1 MYVLSNFDLLCLYT
15 WQEKG
20 FHEEKNRRF
29 FATKILLFIFV
40 FTVEERESVSI
51 CKTTHF
57 PHKADRLYFV
67 VFYET
72 WYLWLK

>member
-1 MYVLSNFDLLCLYT
+1 MYVLSNFDLLCLYYT

-20 FHEEKNRRF
+20 FHKKNLRF
-29 FATKILLFIFV
+29 FATKNSSIYIC
-40 FTVEERESVSI
+40 FTVKKRESVSI

-57 PHKADRLYFV
+57 PHKADRLYIV

-72 WYLWLK
+72 RYLWLK

>member
-1 MYVLSNFDLLCLYT
+1 MFYLILTCCVCTLGKRNDFI
-15 WQEKG
+15 K
-20 FHEEKNRRF
+20 KNRRF
-29 FATKILLFIFV
+29 FAAKILLFIFV

-72 WYLWLK
+72 

>member
-20 FHEEKNRRF
+20 FHKKNRRF
-29 FATKILLFIFV
+29 FAAKILLFIFV

-57 PHKADRLYFV
+57 PHKEDRLYFV

-72 WYLWLK
+72 

>member
-15 WQEKG
+15 RQEKG
-20 FHEEKNRRF
+20 FHKKKNRRF

>member
-1 MYVLSNFDLLCLYT
+1 MKKKIVGFLQQKFFYLY
-15 WQEKG
+15 
-20 FHEEKNRRF
+20 F
-29 FATKILLFIFV
+29 F

-72 WYLWLK
+72 

>member
-20 FHEEKNRRF
+20 FHKKKNRSF
-29 FATKILLFIFV
+29 FATKNSFIYIC

-72 WYLWLK
+72 